1 MNKEEKRKE
10 IEKLKAYY
18 RKNNI
23 DSNYSENKDSEG
35 AIDKNSDSSKSNELE
50 NQNNSSSL
58 LSEND
63 ENKEKSYLSSLKDG
77 DNQNIND
84 FSMPQDD
91 NITSLINA
99 TNFPIEKSQAEN
111 QKDDKKEDKSIL
123 TYVKYISAFIISIAL
138 VIYIS
143 DQYIV
148 PSLVH
153 NRPIAVVP
161 DIEGMSLEEAKVVL
175 DDSRLLYNI
184 VKRQYDPR
192 MKKDYII
199 MQKPKAG
206 EQVKETRPIY
216 LTISQGSQKIKVPYL
231 KGISIRQA
239 RVKLENKGLILGNVN
254 YVFNEYVPRDSVINQ
269 SIKQGTEVEIGD
281 KVEITVSKGSENLTI
296 VPNLKFLDY
305 RNIED
310 ILAEYGFKRG
320 SITWIDDETFQHG
333 TILDQFPLPDELSD
347 KNTYID
353 LIVSRNIKDSDESDF
368 D

>member
-18 RKNNI
+18 RKDNVE
-23 DSNYSENKDSEG
+23 SNSSENKHSEDE
-35 AIDKNSDSSKSNELE
+35 IDNNSKSLETNEID
-50 NQNNSSSL
+50 NQNVENNVKN
-58 LSEND
+58 END
-63 ENKEKSYLSSLKDG
+63 GMKEKSFLSSLKDENFTET
-77 DNQNIND
+77 DNQTYSN
-84 FSMPQDD
+84 
-91 NITSLINA
+91 
-99 TNFPIEKSQAEN
+99 
-111 QKDDKKEDKSIL
+111 SIL
-123 TYVKYISAFIISIAL
+123 ENLQNEDSQSEEQNEEQEENKSVLSYIKYISAFLISIVL
-138 VIYIS
+138 IIYIG

-161 DIEGMSLEEAKVVL
+161 EIEGMSLEEAKLVL
-175 DDSRLLYNI
+175 EDSKLLYTI

-192 MKKDYII
+192 LKKDHII

-254 YVFNEYVPRDSVINQ
+254 YVFNEYVAKDSVISQ

-296 VPNLKFLDY
+296 VPNLKYMDY

-320 SITWIDDETFQHG
+320 SITWIDDETFEHG

-347 KNTYID
+347 RNTYID
-353 LIVSRNIKDSDESDF
+353 LIVSSNIKDLDEPDSE
-368 D
+368 